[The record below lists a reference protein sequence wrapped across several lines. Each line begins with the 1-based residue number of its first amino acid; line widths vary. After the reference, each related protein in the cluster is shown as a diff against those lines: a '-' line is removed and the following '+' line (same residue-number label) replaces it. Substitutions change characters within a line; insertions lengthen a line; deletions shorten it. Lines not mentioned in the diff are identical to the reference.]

1 MSIFFLGD
9 SFGDGKHKKPYTL
22 IELKKAEQTALSLRD
37 KRRLSIKKKKEKW
50 SSEAAERRL
59 EVRQNLKQNE
69 QNKFELRII
78 EERQKLIELERKKQ
92 IEIERMKLKKIKE
105 LKEIEEKKQH
115 QLKLEQDELNRIH
128 RIKNEMKE
136 NSKKES
142 GKYNTKAKESG
153 KRMEIAYMEST
164 CRFLIS
170 IPPLL

>member
-1 MSIFFLGD
+1 M
-9 SFGDGKHKKPYTL
+9 

-92 IEIERMKLKKIKE
+92 IEIERIKLKKIKE

-136 NSKKES
+136 DSKKEL
-142 GKYNTKAKESG
+142 GKYLSEWRAC
-153 KRMEIAYMEST
+153 IAYMEST
-164 CRFLIS
+164 CRFSIS
-170 IPPLL
+170 IPPPSIKPVSLSSSCSPLF